1 MTLGIFL
8 IVTCVVL
15 FLVGVAIFAIE
26 VSKQMK
32 NSSNKQEKKYDF
44 KWTPRMTTGAALMA
58 PAVIALVYVCN
69 RSAHRYVLCLKVCTK
84 RSRAWVRPC

>member
-58 PAVIALVYVCN
+58 PAVIALVITFVIAAPTAMFYV
-69 RSAHRYVLCLKVCTK
+69 
-84 RSRAWVRPC
+84 